1 MNPQDRLPTLQ
12 ARAQAALPGVR
23 AAVAQLEIAMH
34 VLEYFASHAE
44 RERTTGTFIAFQPP
58 SRELL
63 NEIDDL
69 RGMLNCFCRLYV
81 PPKQ

>member
-1 MNPQDRLPTLQ
+1 MNPQEHLPTLQ
-12 ARAQAALPGVR
+12 AKAKESLPGVR
-23 AAVAQLEIAMH
+23 SAVAQLEIALH

-44 RERTTGTFIAFQPP
+44 KERTTGTFIAFEPP

-63 NEIDDL
+63 QEIENL

-81 PPKQ
+81 PPKT